1 MRICTFLWIY
11 YGYPSA
17 HYEGVSVEEM
27 RYHCGMAMAE
37 RDGFTKEDVDIVA
50 GVPDSGIAHAMGYA
64 NRSGVPFA
72 AACKVYAYLAAFFYA
87 DNPVEA

>member
-1 MRICTFLWIY
+1 MSLPEKICVYAFLWIY

-50 GVPDSGIAHAMGYA
+50 GVPDSGLPMPWGMPTGRAC
-64 NRSGVPFA
+64 PFRGR
-72 AACKVYAYLAAFFYA
+72 L
-87 DNPVEA
+87 